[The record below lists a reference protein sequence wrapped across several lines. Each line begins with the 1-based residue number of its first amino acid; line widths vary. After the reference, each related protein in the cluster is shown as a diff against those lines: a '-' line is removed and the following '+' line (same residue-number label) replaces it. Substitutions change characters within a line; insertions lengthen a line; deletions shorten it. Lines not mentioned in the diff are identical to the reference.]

1 MAIRVVIAD
10 DHPMIRAGL
19 AAVIGLE
26 PDLELV
32 GEASNGQ
39 EAVERSLALLPQV
52 MLIDLGMPVMGG
64 VDAIRAIMA
73 KATNADKPSILV
85 LTVHAGEADI
95 RRALDAGAV
104 GYLFKDMPGAQIIGA
119 IRIAARGERVIPDVV
134 ATQLA
139 EFAQRVDLTARELEV
154 LTLMAKGHRNR
165 DIATAIGRSEETV
178 KMHVKSVLAKLGAA
192 DRTEAVALAI
202 ERGIVHP

>member
-32 GEASNGQ
+32 GEATNGQ

-64 VDAIRAIMA
+64 VEAIRAIMA
-73 KATNADKPSILV
+73 QASKDDKPSILV

-119 IRIAARGERVIPDVV
+119 IRVAARGERVIPDVV

-139 EFAQRVDLTARELEV
+139 EFAQRVDLTARELQV